1 MDADFSYAGKI
12 IWVVFI
18 VVWGAIRWRPNVRAR
33 RNAIKATH
41 RSMKERLSLVVS
53 FAGLGLLPGVWVFL
67 DFPQSANHAVG
78 PIALAIA
85 VVLLIG
91 SLVMFRLTHRALGRM
106 WSNSLD
112 LRQGHELIT
121 TSVYTRLRHPM
132 YTAFWLWAFAQ
143 AFLLGNWVAAPAGII
158 GFGALFFLR
167 VGDEEAMMEREFGES
182 YRQYAKRTKRVV
194 PGIY

>member
-1 MDADFSYAGKI
+1 METDPSFTGKV
-12 IWVVFI
+12 IWCVFI
-18 VVWGAIRWRPNVRAR
+18 VIWGAIRWRPNVRAR
-33 RNAIKATH
+33 SHVIKATH
-41 RSMKERLSLVVS
+41 RTVKERVSLAVS
-53 FAGLGLLPGVWVFL
+53 FTGLGLLPGIWVFTGH
-67 DFPQSANHAVG
+67 PVHADHSVG
-78 PIALAIA
+78 PLALALGG
-85 VVLLIG
+85 VMLIG

-143 AFLLGNWVAAPAGII
+143 VFVLGNWVAGLAGIV

-167 VGDEEAMMEREFGES
+167 VGDEEAMMEREFGQT
-182 YRQYAKRTKRVV
+182 YRDYAKRTKRII
-194 PGIY
+194 PGLY